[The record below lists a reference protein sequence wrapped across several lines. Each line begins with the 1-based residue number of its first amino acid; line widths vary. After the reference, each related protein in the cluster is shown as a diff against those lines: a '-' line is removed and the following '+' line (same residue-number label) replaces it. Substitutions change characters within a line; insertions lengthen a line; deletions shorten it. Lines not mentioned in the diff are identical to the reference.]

1 MTYCGIECC
10 KDCSRTTE
18 CALGING
25 LEVKDLCK
33 YIAGVLVA
41 GAEKRMRK
49 IQKLLFTIV
58 LILFSLVLIMYISL
72 CMFVKSKES
81 IIEENFLLENTNVY
95 LAEEQ
100 LEIASFIFTKD
111 KNPKF
116 KKYPLII
123 DFFSFKNQIAR
134 FVSSDFVDNSL
145 SSLDHS
151 FQIFATSRRLV
162 RKTNYKICYNYIF
175 SKMYFGNDVYGLK
188 EACLHYFG
196 KIIMNWILKN
206 LYVYV

>member
-1 MTYCGIECC
+1 
-10 KDCSRTTE
+10 
-18 CALGING
+18 
-25 LEVKDLCK
+25 
-33 YIAGVLVA
+33 
-41 GAEKRMRK
+41 MRK
-49 IQKLLFTIV
+49 IQKLLLNIV
-58 LILFSLVLIMYISL
+58 LILISLVLIMYISL

-145 SSLDHS
+145 SSLDNS

-196 KIIMNWILKN
+196 KNYNELDTKEFICICLITTNPSFYDFYEHKER
-206 LYVYV
+206 LYGKVDDIYNKFYE